1 MWKGLE
7 EQAREA
13 LGRAAQSVG
22 DVEAAEAEASTMR
35 VQADIAERCN
45 NHLVFQR
52 TSLVILLSISAK
64 LSPQTSFS
72 SSTALR
78 SSFVLE

>member
-1 MWKGLE
+1 MQMWKGLE

-13 LGRAAQSVG
+13 LGSAAQRVG

-45 NHLVFQR
+45 DHLVSQR
-52 TSLVILLSISAK
+52 TSLVILLAISTK
-64 LSPQTSFS
+64 
-72 SSTALR
+72 
-78 SSFVLE
+78 